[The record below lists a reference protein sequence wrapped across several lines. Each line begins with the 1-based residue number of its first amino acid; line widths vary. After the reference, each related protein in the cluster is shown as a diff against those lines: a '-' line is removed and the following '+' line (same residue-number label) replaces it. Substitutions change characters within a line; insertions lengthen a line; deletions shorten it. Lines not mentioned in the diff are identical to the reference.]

1 MLEELI
7 FIHLVM
13 KLCLHDIKMFFSLNT
28 CSCCWVSTMCCEHRV
43 KKMRKKGTREQ
54 LLISNHDTIASM
66 FPLSIIAC
74 ASLSNYQTVTCFFKH
89 FRANAVLGR
98 LRHCKATMVSLVNIL
113 NILNILHI
121 LNSYL
126 DHLHPAKAADA
137 KGGDHLEVV
146 QGDVHVPAV
155 PCRSVITLCIDGVF
169 HLSRKRYNLCPA
181 ILALIGK
188 ELYQNNNLEQHCQR
202 HFHRYNCHHR
212 FIIAII
218 VDF

>member
-1 MLEELI
+1 ML
-7 FIHLVM
+7 
-13 KLCLHDIKMFFSLNT
+13 
-28 CSCCWVSTMCCEHRV
+28 
-43 KKMRKKGTREQ
+43 
-54 LLISNHDTIASM
+54 
-66 FPLSIIAC
+66 PLSIIFF
-74 ASLSNYQTVTCFFKH
+74 ASQSNYESVTCFFKH

-146 QGDVHVPAV
+146 QGDVHVPAA
-155 PCRSVITLCIDGVF
+155 PCRSIITLCIDGVF
-169 HLSRKRYNLCPA
+169 HLSRKGYNLCPA
-181 ILALIGK
+181 IIAKNYK
-188 ELYQNNNLEQHCQR
+188 ELYQNNQLKQHYQR
-202 HFHRYNCHHR
+202 HFYCYNYHHR

-218 VDF
+218 VDFWLDSLFCRFADLSLLTCKILATRKIKITFQ